1 VGGLAEKVCRRSR
14 GGIALAVR
22 LTPKSSKDEIS
33 GIEPY
38 DGKSVLKA
46 RVRAIPDKGQAN
58 AALVKLIAKWLG
70 VPRSTVSLASGGKSR
85 LKSIEVRGN
94 ADELINLLE
103 ESLAEL
109 DKK

>member
-1 VGGLAEKVCRRSR
+1 MGGLAEQVSCRSQ

-46 RVRAIPDKGQAN
+46 RVRALPDKGQAN
-58 AALVKLIAKWLG
+58 AALEKLIAKWLR
-70 VPRSTVSLASGGKSR
+70 VPLSTVSLASGGKSR
-85 LKSIEVRGN
+85 LKSIEVRGD
-94 ADELINLLE
+94 ADELIGLLDDR
-103 ESLAEL
+103 LVEL
-109 DKK
+109 D

>member
-1 VGGLAEKVCRRSR
+1 VGGLAEQVSRRSQ

-58 AALVKLIAKWLG
+58 AALEKLIAKWLR
-70 VPRSTVSLASGGKSR
+70 VPLSTVSLASGGKSR
-85 LKSIEVRGN
+85 LKSIEVRGD
-94 ADELINLLE
+94 ADELIGLLDDR
-103 ESLAEL
+103 LAEL
-109 DKK
+109 D

>member
-1 VGGLAEKVCRRSR
+1 VGGLAEQVSRRSR
-14 GGIALAVR
+14 GGISLTVR
-22 LTPKSSKDEIS
+22 LMPKSAKDEVS

-38 DGKSVLKA
+38 DGTSVLKA

-85 LKSIEVRGN
+85 LKSIEVRGD
-94 ADELINLLE
+94 ADELIGLLE
-103 ESLAEL
+103 GCLAES
-109 DKK
+109 D

>member
-1 VGGLAEKVCRRSR
+1 M
-14 GGIALAVR
+14 AVR

>member
-1 VGGLAEKVCRRSR
+1 M
-14 GGIALAVR
+14 AVR

-94 ADELINLLE
+94 EDELIGLLE
-103 ESLAEL
+103 GCLAES
-109 DKK
+109 D